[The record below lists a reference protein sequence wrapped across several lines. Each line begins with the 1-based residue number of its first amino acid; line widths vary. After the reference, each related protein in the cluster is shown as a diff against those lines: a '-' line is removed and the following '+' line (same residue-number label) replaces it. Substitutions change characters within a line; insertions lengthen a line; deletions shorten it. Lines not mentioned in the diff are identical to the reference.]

1 MLKKNF
7 RGGPSNTG
15 GNGKGKTGKAGG
27 KGVGKRE
34 GGLDVGR
41 KGKGAGKEGQ
51 ERMRGR
57 RSPKQ
62 KLTTTPLIK

>member
-1 MLKKNF
+1 MLKKIF

-15 GNGKGKTGKAGG
+15 GNGKGKTGKAEG

-51 ERMRGR
+51 ERIREGGA
-57 RSPKQ
+57 
-62 KLTTTPLIK
+62 PLNKNLPLHH